1 MTHILTHTEN
11 LQSHLAG
18 ALRSARWLY
27 VFVLIP
33 FYCFQQ
39 RKMWPFPCQQKLT
52 HTGADCGADPHPDPH
67 GETKDRSTWSKE
79 FPTSSFLQQKC
90 PQSLIYQRLEGFL
103 SLGKDEVG
111 GSNPPSSSKKKRHTF
126 VCLFFFG
133 AALLPRKS
141 GRPRTGK
148 PAEVSPS
155 RSPFLAVCGGCA
167 GNKVCGRSQ
176 NENHPTGWFFV
187 FQIALFL
194 FRFGE
199 KCRLFDLHIF

>member
-1 MTHILTHTEN
+1 M
-11 LQSHLAG
+11 
-18 ALRSARWLY
+18 RSARWLY

-111 GSNPPSSSKKKRHTF
+111 GSNPPSSSTQLPPKSKCLGGFCYIFATFCSILQNRRKADFLEKPTQNRHRHTK
-126 VCLFFFG
+126 L
-133 AALLPRKS
+133 S
-141 GRPRTGK
+141 RT
-148 PAEVSPS
+148 EVIP
-155 RSPFLAVCGGCA
+155 V
-167 GNKVCGRSQ
+167 
-176 NENHPTGWFFV
+176 
-187 FQIALFL
+187 
-194 FRFGE
+194 
-199 KCRLFDLHIF
+199 RLF

>member
-1 MTHILTHTEN
+1 M
-11 LQSHLAG
+11 
-18 ALRSARWLY
+18 RSARWLY

-111 GSNPPSSSKKKRHTF
+111 GSNPPSSSKKSCFLSK
-126 VCLFFFG
+126 
-133 AALLPRKS
+133 
-141 GRPRTGK
+141 TG
-148 PAEVSPS
+148 
-155 RSPFLAVCGGCA
+155 
-167 GNKVCGRSQ
+167 
-176 NENHPTGWFFV
+176 
-187 FQIALFL
+187 LFL
-194 FRFGE
+194 YFFANLICGSQRGTVLPHTVTHTR
-199 KCRLFDLHIF
+199 KCAERAKKERKGSSAIYQMAFTTFNAQYAYSFIF